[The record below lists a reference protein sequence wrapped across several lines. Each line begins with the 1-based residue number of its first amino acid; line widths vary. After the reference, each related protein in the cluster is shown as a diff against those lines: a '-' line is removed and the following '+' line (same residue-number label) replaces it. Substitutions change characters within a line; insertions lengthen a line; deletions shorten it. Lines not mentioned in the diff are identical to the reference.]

1 MNPPKILLAAALLAL
16 APSSARAAE
25 PWKTTALP
33 KPMAAP
39 DQEGKVEVDGAKI
52 WWASLGSGEP
62 VILLH
67 GGAGNS
73 EHWGN
78 QIPVLVA
85 AGYRVVLVDARGH
98 GRSTRTDAPYS
109 YHRMAEDLLAVMD
122 ALELK
127 QASLVGW
134 SDGGVVGLDLAVH
147 HPQRVKKL
155 FAFGANYDLT
165 GMKSGGGPHATFG
178 TYFGKCSSDYARL
191 SPTPKDYKAF
201 NAALSKMW
209 KGQPTFKAADL
220 AKITA
225 PTACAD
231 GEFDEIIKQD
241 HVRAMAKLIPNGQVV
256 LIPEASHFA
265 LWQRP
270 EAFNKAV
277 LGFLADGPAAADKSA
292 ADKPAAP

>member
-1 MNPPKILLAAALLAL
+1 MILSKSLLTSALLFALAAPPKAG
-16 APSSARAAE
+16 E
-25 PWKTTALP
+25 PWKSTALP
-33 KPMAAP
+33 KPMGTP
-39 DQEGKVEVDGAKI
+39 DKEGRVEVDGAQI
-52 WWASLGSGEP
+52 WWASFGAGEP

-78 QIPVLVA
+78 QIPALA
-85 AGYRVVLVDARGH
+85 EKYRVIVVDARGH

-134 SDGGVVGLDLAVH
+134 SDGGVLGLDLAVN
-147 HPQRVKKL
+147 HPDRVKKL

-165 GMKSGGGPHATFG
+165 GMKAGGGPHATFG
-178 TYFGKCSSDYARL
+178 TYFGKCASDYARL

-201 NAALSKMW
+201 NDALSKMW
-209 KGQPTFKAADL
+209 KGQPNFKPADL

-225 PTACAD
+225 ATACAD
-231 GEFDEIIKQD
+231 GEHDEIIKQD
-241 HVRAMAKLIPNGQVV
+241 HVRAMARLIPDGQVV

-270 EAFNKAV
+270 DAFNKAV
-277 LGFLADGPAAADKSA
+277 LDFLEGPSGPRTTN
-292 ADKPAAP
+292 DKPAAP